1 MILSVNKSQVM
12 FFKAQIAL
20 APNYV
25 FSPTS
30 CMLNH
35 LFLASK
41 IVRIIFFLKKKKIQ
55 KIVNQAKPNWFA
67 HIIEV

>member
-41 IVRIIFFLKKKKIQ
+41 IVRIIFLKKKKIQ

-67 HIIEV
+67 YMIEV